1 MRQMVLKDV
10 FPERIKT
17 NKFLT
22 IHQIL
27 VRTIQGQE
35 GSIEITRKSPTHWN
49 IISHALYSWRGE
61 MKLNEEKM

>member
-1 MRQMVLKDV
+1 MRQMVFKDV

-35 GSIEITRKSPTHWN
+35 GSIEITRKSPTH
-49 IISHALYSWRGE
+49 
-61 MKLNEEKM
+61 